1 MSATAASFCTPI
13 ISRFLS
19 PFPIAASRQSTSGS
33 QSTSALC
40 FLLSWRVSSLAWSIP
55 EQQLRSHLRPQ
66 EQQRRWASTE
76 DPWDS
81 GRDQDHPQDLDDA
94 EAIQD
99 PSRPQWET
107 ARGKKKKPT
116 IQNLKNQECKIDLGE
131 IRGNTRMITVEE
143 AQGTFK
149 TWKNVQGQEPRL
161 WEIDLTEIQDEPQSS
176 RPAAGPRTCEN
187 QPTRPRNIQEPNGTQ
202 NASRSETETAKNL
215 DELVG
220 SSRPEEEIAQN
231 STLAKFLKIYVS
243 RLGSKTPMIL
253 QDHARDPSL
262 GVRRPSERFI

>member
-40 FLLSWRVSSLAWSIP
+40 FLLSCESRLWPGRFQSNSSEAI
-55 EQQLRSHLRPQ
+55 
-66 EQQRRWASTE
+66 
-76 DPWDS
+76 S
-81 GRDQDHPQDLDDA
+81 GHKSNNVGGRPQDLDDA

-99 PSRPQWET
+99 PIFKTSVGDCSR
-107 ARGKKKKPT
+107 KKKKPT

-149 TWKNVQGQEPRL
+149 TWKDVQGQEPRL

-231 STLAKFLKIYVS
+231 STLARFLKIYVS